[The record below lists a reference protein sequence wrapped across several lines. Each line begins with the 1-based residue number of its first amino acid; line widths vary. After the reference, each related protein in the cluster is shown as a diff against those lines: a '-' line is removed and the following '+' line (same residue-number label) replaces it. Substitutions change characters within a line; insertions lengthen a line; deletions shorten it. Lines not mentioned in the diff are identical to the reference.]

1 MRSLILIATMMVV
14 ASATAQAGQS
24 RSLSLAGSDKAV
36 QDTRTAEQVSAVDTR
51 RAPLPPKAAD
61 AADAT
66 QTSAVSEKPKYMG
79 RPPGVD
85 MSRQSRMRAAAM
97 SQRRPPSHMA
107 GMEMR
112 RPRPRHWSA
121 ARIVA
126 TLHRYGI
133 YW

>member
-1 MRSLILIATMMVV
+1 MRHLILIGTMMIA
-14 ASATAQAGQS
+14 ASVTAQAGQL
-24 RSLSLAGSDKAV
+24 RSLSLVNSDKTV
-36 QDTRTAEQVSAVDTR
+36 QDTRTAEQVSAVDTQR
-51 RAPLPPKAAD
+51 KPLPPKAAD
-61 AADAT
+61 ATAAT
-66 QTSAVSEKPKYMG
+66 ETPEVNEKPKYMG

-85 MSRQSRMRAAAM
+85 MSRPSRMKAAAM
-97 SQRRPPSHMA
+97 SQRRAPSHIA

-126 TLHRYGI
+126 TLHHYGI